1 METRLNPNFTCMYG
15 YYIKYFKFYML
26 HVLDMSLGGK
36 HSNNLFTVLLLVL
49 MGNFLFNFPI
59 RMYHQ

>member
-1 METRLNPNFTCMYG
+1 METRLNPNFICMYG
-15 YYIKYFKFYML
+15 YYIKYPKSYML

-36 HSNNLFTVLLLVL
+36 HSNNLFSVLLSVL
-49 MGNFLFNFPI
+49 TGNFLFNFSV